1 MSAQQRL
8 PELDSLR
15 GLAAS
20 AVFIWHATREI
31 PSPEGLIA
39 HNVRVVM
46 GFDGH
51 GGRLGI
57 VFFFLLSGYL
67 ITIRM
72 LRERRE
78 GRFRL
83 GRFMARRALR
93 IWPLYYVVLIL
104 GFVAIPLLTRMI
116 GDPVSESAPWWM
128 HALFLANFS
137 MLHHGNPDI
146 GTLRVQWSVAVEE
159 QFYLL
164 WGLLLPLVRTERLF
178 VGCISVLLI
187 GSIAFA
193 GYSDSLSKYF
203 HLISN
208 LRFLAA
214 GSLLGAL
221 MVWQGEV
228 IMNRINRIS
237 PSLRGAFVKL
247 LPLAVL
253 LLCLWM
259 HGSPL
264 RMAFANTVIVI
275 AFCALLIERS
285 AARDGVFRLDNWR
298 LLPWLGER
306 SYGLYLLHMPAIA
319 LARWI
324 TGRDEQLAL
333 VTLLLAALLSCLF
346 AHIAYRLVEQPF
358 LRLKDRLA

>member
-1 MSAQQRL
+1 MGLQQRL

-31 PSPEGLIA
+31 PSPGGFFA
-39 HNVRVVM
+39 HHVRVAL

-78 GRFRL
+78 GRFRM

-93 IWPLYYVVLIL
+93 IWPLYYIVLVL

-116 GDPVSESAPWWM
+116 GDPVTESAPWWM

-146 GTLRVQWSVAVEE
+146 GTLGVQWSVAVEE

-178 VGCISVLLI
+178 VGCVIVLLI
-187 GSIAFA
+187 GSTAFA
-193 GYSDSLSKYF
+193 GYSDSLTAYF
-203 HLISN
+203 HFISN
-208 LRFLAA
+208 LRYLAA
-214 GSLLGAL
+214 GSLLGVL
-221 MVWQGEV
+221 MVSHGNV
-228 IMNRINRIS
+228 IMDRINRI
-237 PSLRGAFVKL
+237 PPGIRGAFVKL

-259 HGSPL
+259 HGAPL
-264 RMAFANTVIVI
+264 RAALGNTVIVI
-275 AFCALLIERS
+275 AFCVLLIERS
-285 AARDGVFRLDNWR
+285 AARDGVFRLGNWK

-324 TGRDEQLAL
+324 TARDEQIAL
-333 VTLLLAALLSCLF
+333 LTLLLAAMLSCLF
-346 AHIAYRLVEQPF
+346 AHVAYRCIEQPF
-358 LRLKDRLA
+358 LRLKERLA